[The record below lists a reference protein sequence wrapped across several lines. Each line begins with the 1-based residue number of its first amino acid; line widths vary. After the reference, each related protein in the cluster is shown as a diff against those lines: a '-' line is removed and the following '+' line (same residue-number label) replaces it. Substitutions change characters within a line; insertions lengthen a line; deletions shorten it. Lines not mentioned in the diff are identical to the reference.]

1 MNPFFQQHVSKAI
14 LRAESLK
21 LSSSAKT
28 TGLDGRRLGTR
39 TGNALE
45 FAEYRDYHPG
55 DDIRRLD
62 WRVFARSERFMVKM
76 FSEEIDPRCD
86 IIIDQSAS
94 MGIHDEK
101 AAAALSVAALL
112 AIAAQ
117 NAGFSLSVWHA
128 ADVWEKEPTPFAPL
142 DWRNTDFN
150 ATISPVS
157 TIAAVPATFH
167 KRGLRI
173 VISDL
178 LWPEEP
184 ARFLRPLTDGALRTF
199 AIQLLHEDD
208 LSPSQDFFTTLQDAE
223 SAEERNLLL
232 DDATV
237 AAYKQ
242 RLATHLSLWERACND
257 FAVTLIRLNPAE
269 LLRSWDISP
278 LSALI
283 SS

>member
-21 LSSSAKT
+21 LTSSAKT

-62 WRVFARSERFMVKM
+62 WRVFARSERYMVKM

-94 MGIHDEK
+94 MAIHEEK
-101 AAAALSVAALL
+101 AAVALGLAALL
-112 AIAAQ
+112 AVAAQ
-117 NAGFSLSVWHA
+117 NAGFSLAVWHA
-128 ADVWEKEPTPFAPL
+128 ANAWEKEPAPYAPL
-142 DWRNTDFN
+142 EWRNTEFD
-150 ATISPVS
+150 ATLSPGS
-157 TIAAVPATFH
+157 TITAVPATFH

-173 VISDL
+173 IVSDL

-184 ARFLRPLTDGALRTF
+184 SRFLRPLTDGALRTY
-199 AIQLLHEDD
+199 ALQLLHEDD
-208 LSPSQDFFTTLQDAE
+208 LSPAQDFFTTLQDAE
-223 SAEERNLLL
+223 STEERNLLL

-242 RLATHLSLWERACND
+242 HLATHLSLWERACND

-283 SS
+283 S

>member
-1 MNPFFQQHVSKAI
+1 MNPFFQQHVSRAI

-94 MGIHDEK
+94 MAVHDEK
-101 AAAALSVAALL
+101 AAAALSIAALL
-112 AIAAQ
+112 AVAAQ

-128 ADVWEKEPTPFAPL
+128 ADVWEKEPVPYTPL
-142 DWRNTDFN
+142 DWIHTDFN
-150 ATISPVS
+150 AALSPGS
-157 TIAAVPATFH
+157 TIAAVPSAFH

-173 VISDL
+173 VVSDF

-199 AIQLLHEDD
+199 ALQILHEDD
-208 LSPSQDFFTTLQDAE
+208 LSPSQDLFTTLQDAE

-232 DDATV
+232 DDATI

-278 LSALI
+278 LSALL

>member
-21 LSSSAKT
+21 LTSAAKT

-94 MGIHDEK
+94 MGIHEEK
-101 AAAALSVAALL
+101 AAAALGLAALL
-112 AIAAQ
+112 SIAAQ

-128 ADVWEKEPTPFAPL
+128 ANVWEKEPYPYVPL
-142 DWRNTDFN
+142 DWRNAEFN
-150 ATISPVS
+150 AALSPGS
-157 TIAAVPATFH
+157 TITAVPAAFQ

-173 VISDL
+173 VISDF

-184 ARFLRPLTDGALRTF
+184 AHFLRPLTDGALRTY
-199 AIQLLHEDD
+199 ALQLLHDDD
-208 LSPSQDFFTTLQDAE
+208 LSPEKDLFTTLQAAE

-232 DDATV
+232 DGATV

-257 FAVTLIRLNPAE
+257 FAVTLIRLKPAE

-278 LSALI
+278 LSALL

>member
-1 MNPFFQQHVSKAI
+1 M
-14 LRAESLK
+14 
-21 LSSSAKT
+21 SSTAKT

-94 MGIHDEK
+94 MAVHDEK

-112 AIAAQ
+112 AVAAQ

-128 ADVWEKEPTPFAPL
+128 ADVWEKEPAPYTPP
-142 DWRNTDFN
+142 DWIHTDFN
-150 ATISPVS
+150 AALSPGS
-157 TIAAVPATFH
+157 TIAAVPAAFH

-173 VISDL
+173 VVSDF

-199 AIQLLHEDD
+199 ALQLLHEDD
-208 LSPSQDFFTTLQDAE
+208 LSPSQDLFTTLQDAE

-232 DDATV
+232 DDATI

-242 RLATHLSLWERACND
+242 RLTTHLSLWERACND

-278 LSALI
+278 LSALL

>member
-1 MNPFFQQHVSKAI
+1 MNPFFQQQVSKAI

-21 LSSSAKT
+21 LTSSAKT

-62 WRVFARSERFMVKM
+62 WRVFARSERYMVKM

-94 MGIHDEK
+94 MDIHQEK
-101 AAAALSVAALL
+101 AAAAIGLAALL
-112 AIAAQ
+112 SVAAQ
-117 NAGFSLSVWHA
+117 NAGFSLTVWHA
-128 ADVWEKEPTPFAPL
+128 ADVWEKEPTPYTPL
-142 DWRNTDFN
+142 EWRNTEFD
-150 ATISPVS
+150 AALSPGS
-157 TIAAVPATFH
+157 TIAAVPASFQ

-173 VISDL
+173 VVSDF

-184 ARFLRPLTDGALRTF
+184 ARFLRPLTDGALRTY
-199 AIQLLHEDD
+199 AIQFLHEDD
-208 LSPSQDFFTTLQDAE
+208 LSPSQDFFTTLLDAE

-237 AAYKQ
+237 SQ
-242 RLATHLSLWERACND
+242 RIYPFGNAHAT
-257 FAVTLIRLNPAE
+257 T
-269 LLRSWDISP
+269 SP
-278 LSALI
+278 SR
-283 SS
+283 

>member
-1 MNPFFQQHVSKAI
+1 MNQYFQDNIAKAI

-21 LSSSAKT
+21 LSSAAKT

-62 WRVFARSERFMVKM
+62 WRVFARSERYMVKM

-94 MGIHDEK
+94 MDIHQEK
-101 AAAALSVAALL
+101 AAAAIGLAALL
-112 AIAAQ
+112 SVAAQ
-117 NAGFSLSVWHA
+117 NAGFSLTVWHA
-128 ADVWEKEPTPFAPL
+128 ADVWEKEPTPYTPL
-142 DWRNTDFN
+142 EWRNTEFD
-150 ATISPVS
+150 AALSPGS
-157 TIAAVPATFH
+157 TIAAVPASFQ

-173 VISDL
+173 VVSDF

-184 ARFLRPLTDGALRTF
+184 ARFLRPLTDGALRTY
-199 AIQLLHEDD
+199 AIQFLHEDD
-208 LSPSQDFFTTLQDAE
+208 LSPSQDFFTTLLDAE

-257 FAVTLIRLNPAE
+257 FAVTLICLNPTG

-283 SS
+283 S

>member
-117 NAGFSLSVWHA
+117 NAGFSLAVWHA
-128 ADVWEKEPTPFAPL
+128 ADVWEKEPAPFAPL

-150 ATISPVS
+150 AAISPGS

-173 VISDL
+173 VVSDL

-278 LSALI
+278 LSALL

>member
-1 MNPFFQQHVSKAI
+1 MSGK
-14 LRAESLK
+14 
-21 LSSSAKT
+21 
-28 TGLDGRRLGTR
+28 
-39 TGNALE
+39 
-45 FAEYRDYHPG
+45 
-55 DDIRRLD
+55 
-62 WRVFARSERFMVKM
+62 RSP
-76 FSEEIDPRCD
+76 S
-86 IIIDQSAS
+86 
-94 MGIHDEK
+94 
-101 AAAALSVAALL
+101 
-112 AIAAQ
+112 AQ

-128 ADVWEKEPTPFAPL
+128 ADVWEKEPVPYTPL
-142 DWRNTDFN
+142 DWIHTDFN
-150 ATISPVS
+150 AALSPGS
-157 TIAAVPATFH
+157 TIAAVPAAFH

-173 VISDL
+173 VVSDF

-199 AIQLLHEDD
+199 ALQILHEDD
-208 LSPSQDFFTTLQDAE
+208 LSPSQDLFTTLQDAE

-232 DDATV
+232 DDATI

-278 LSALI
+278 LSALL